1 MNFKLQSNFTP
12 KGDQPKAIK
21 ELLKGLKN
29 GEKFQ
34 VLLGVTGSG
43 KTYTIAKVIEGFG
56 KPTLVISHNK
66 TLAAQLYQE
75 FKSFFPENRVEY
87 FVSYYDYYQPEA
99 YIPQT
104 DTYIEKETSVNDE
117 IDRLRIRATEAL
129 FERRDVIIVASVSCI
144 YGIGAPEDFFSM
156 LLKIEEGERWNLKE
170 LLSALVQ
177 MQYERTQYD
186 LYRGSFRLRG
196 DTLDIFPA
204 QEEFAIRL
212 NLQEDTISSIYAI
225 DPLKGQRIKKIEK
238 FSLFPKS
245 HFATPQERIKMAISS
260 IREELGQRLKELK
273 EKGKLLE
280 AERLELRTNYD
291 LEMLEEMGW
300 CQGIENYSR
309 HLTGRAPGQ
318 PPYTLVDY
326 FPKDYLL
333 IIDESHQTIPQLKAM
348 EHGDRSRKETLV
360 EFGFRLPSALDNRP
374 LSFSEFLERINQVIF
389 VSATPGPF
397 ELELTGGKVVEQIIR
412 PTGLLD
418 PEVEIRSA
426 ENQIEN
432 LQEEIEKV
440 LLRKER
446 VLVTTLTKRM
456 AEELSSHFTE
466 TGLKCRYL
474 HSDVDTLERI
484 RLINQFRKGDFDIL
498 VGINLLRE
506 GLDLPEV
513 SLVAILDASEE
524 GFLRSY
530 TSLIQ
535 TAGRAARNVN
545 GKVILYVREMTKSIE
560 EMVKETKRRRKIQE
574 EYNKKNNIIPE
585 TIIKDISSEL
595 VQMSNLDYLDYSKMP
610 EIKPVKD
617 VLTLRENIKKLER
630 EMKKAAKRWDF
641 EKAIEIREKLME
653 LKKLEVFV

>member
-1 MNFKLQSNFTP
+1 MKFKLNSNFKP
-12 KGDQPKAIK
+12 KGDQPKAID
-21 ELLKGLKN
+21 ELLKGLES
-29 GEKFQ
+29 GEKYQ

-43 KTYTIAKVIEGFG
+43 KTFTIAKVIERFG

-156 LLKIEEGERWNLKE
+156 LLKIKEGDVWNLKE
-170 LLSALVQ
+170 LLSSLVQ

-196 DTLDIFPA
+196 NTLDIFPS
-204 QEEFAIRL
+204 QEDFAIRI
-212 NLQEDTISSIYAI
+212 NFEDELVESIYSI
-225 DPLKGQRIKKIEK
+225 DPLKGKKIKKLK
-238 FSLFPKS
+238 SFSCFPKT
-245 HFATPQERIKMAISS
+245 HFATPQDRIKRAISS
-260 IREELGQRLKELK
+260 IREELMERLKELK

-280 AERLELRTNYD
+280 AERLEMRTNYD

-309 HLTGRAPGQ
+309 HLTGRKPGQ

-326 FPKDYLL
+326 FPKDFLL
-333 IIDESHQTIPQLKAM
+333 IIDESHQTIPQLQAM
-348 EHGDRSRKETLV
+348 QHGDRSRKETLI

-374 LSFSEFLERINQVIF
+374 LTFEEFQERINQVIF

-397 ELELTGGKVVEQIIR
+397 ELEKTKGKVIEQIIR

-418 PEVEIRSA
+418 PMVEIKEA
-426 ENQIEN
+426 EKQIDD
-432 LQEEIEKV
+432 LKEEIKKV
-440 LLRKER
+440 IERKER

-456 AEELSSHFTE
+456 AEELSNHFKE
-466 TGLKCRYL
+466 LGFKCQYL
-474 HSDVDTLERI
+474 HSDIDTLERI
-484 RLINQFRKGDFDIL
+484 KLITQFRRGEFDVL

-535 TAGRAARNVN
+535 IAGRAARNVN
-545 GKVILYVREMTKSIE
+545 GKVILYTRQMTKSIE
-560 EMVKETKRRRKIQE
+560 EMVKETERRRKIQE
-574 EYNKKNNIIPE
+574 EYNKENNIVPE

-595 VQMSNLDYLDYSKMP
+595 VQISNLDYFDYSKIP

-617 VLTLRENIKKLER
+617 VLTLRENIKKLEK
-630 EMKKAAKRWDF
+630 EMKEAAARWDF
-641 EKAIEIREKLME
+641 EKAIEIREKLQE

>member
-1 MNFKLQSNFTP
+1 MLFKLSSNFKP
-12 KGDQPKAIK
+12 KGDQPQAIK
-21 ELLKGLKN
+21 KLLERLKN
-29 GEKFQ
+29 GEKYN

-75 FKSFFPENRVEY
+75 FKNFFPSNRVEY

-99 YIPQT
+99 YIPQS

-117 IDRLRIRATEAL
+117 IDKLRIRATEAL
-129 FERRDVIIVASVSCI
+129 FERRDTIIVASVSCI

-156 LLKIEEGERWNLKE
+156 LLKIKIGEEVETKKLFLK
-170 LLSALVQ
+170 LVQ

-196 DTLDIFPA
+196 NTLDIFPA
-204 QEEFAIRL
+204 QEDYALRILLSGDLIE
-212 NLQEDTISSIYAI
+212 EIYKI
-225 DPLKGQRIKKIEK
+225 DPIEGKKIDKIES
-238 FSLFPKS
+238 FLLFPKT
-245 HFATPQERIKMAISS
+245 HFATPQERIKRAIIS
-260 IREELGQRLKELK
+260 IREELSKRLKELK
-273 EKGKLLE
+273 ERGKLLE
-280 AERLELRTNYD
+280 AERLEMRTNYD

-300 CQGIENYSR
+300 CHGIENYSR
-309 HLTGRAPGQ
+309 HLTGRLPGT

-333 IIDESHQTIPQLKAM
+333 IIDESHQTIPQLQAM
-348 EHGDRSRKETLV
+348 QHGDRSRKETLI

-374 LSFSEFLERINQVIF
+374 LSFDEFLSRINQVIF

-397 ELELTGGKVVEQIIR
+397 ELEKTENKVVEQIIR

-418 PEVEIRSA
+418 PIVELKDA
-426 ENQIEN
+426 EDQVEDLKKEALNVI
-432 LQEEIEKV
+432 K
-440 LLRKER
+440 RRER
-446 VLVTTLTKRM
+446 VMAVTLTKRM
-456 AEELSSHFTE
+456 AEELSKHFKE
-466 TGLKCRYL
+466 EGFKCQYL
-474 HSDVDTLERI
+474 HSDIDTLERI
-484 RLINQFRKGDFDIL
+484 RLITQFRKGDFDIL

-535 TAGRAARNVN
+535 IAGRAARNIN
-545 GKVILYVREMTKSIE
+545 GKVILYAREITKSIE
-560 EMVKETKRRRKIQE
+560 EMVKETNRRRKIQE
-574 EYNKKNNIIPE
+574 KYNKENNIIPE

-595 VQMSNLDYLDYSKMP
+595 VQMSNLDYLDYSSMP
-610 EIKPVKD
+610 KIKPVKD
-617 VLTLRENIKKLER
+617 VLTLRENIRKLEK
-630 EMKKAAKRWDF
+630 EMKEASLRWDF
-641 EKAIEIREKLME
+641 EKAIKIRDKLLE

>member
-1 MNFKLQSNFTP
+1 MSFKLNSNFTP
-12 KGDQPKAIK
+12 KGDQPKAIEK
-21 ELLKGLKN
+21 LLEGLRN
-29 GEKFQ
+29 GEKYQ

-43 KTYTIAKVIEGFG
+43 KTYTIAKVIESFG

-156 LLKIEEGERWNLKE
+156 LLKIKVGDTWNLKD
-170 LLSALVQ
+170 LLSSLVQ
-177 MQYERTQYD
+177 SQYERTQYD

-196 DTLDIFPA
+196 NTLDIFPA
-204 QEEFAIRL
+204 QEDFAIRI
-212 NLQEDTISSIYAI
+212 NFDEEVIEEIYSI
-225 DPLKGQRIKKIEK
+225 DPLKGKKIKKLDK
-238 FSLFPKS
+238 FYLFPKT
-245 HFATPQERIKMAISS
+245 HFATPQDRIKKAIKS
-260 IREELGQRLKELK
+260 IREELNERLKQLK
-273 EKGKLLE
+273 DRGKLLE
-280 AERLELRTNYD
+280 AERLEMRTNYD
-291 LEMLEEMGW
+291 LEMLEEVGW
-300 CQGIENYSR
+300 CHGIENYSR
-309 HLTGRAPGQ
+309 HLTGRKPGE
-318 PPYTLVDY
+318 PPFTLVDY
-326 FPKDYLL
+326 FPKDFLL
-333 IIDESHQTIPQLKAM
+333 IIDESHQTIPQLQAM
-348 EHGDRSRKETLV
+348 QHGDKSRKETLI

-374 LSFSEFLERINQVIF
+374 LTFEEFLSRINQVIF

-397 ELELTGGKVVEQIIR
+397 ELKMTKNKVVEQIIR

-418 PEVEIRSA
+418 PLVEVKKA
-426 ENQIEN
+426 ENQIDDLLNE
-432 LQEEIEKV
+432 LEKV
-440 LLRKER
+440 IERKER

-456 AEELSSHFTE
+456 AEELSSHFKE
-466 TGLKCRYL
+466 KGFKCEYL
-474 HSDVDTLERI
+474 HSDIDTLERI
-484 RLINQFRKGDFDIL
+484 RLITQFRRGDFDIL

-535 TAGRAARNVN
+535 IAGRAARNVN
-545 GKVILYVREMTKSIE
+545 GKVILYAREITKSIE
-560 EMVKETKRRRKIQE
+560 EMVKETERRRRIQE
-574 EYNKKNNIIPE
+574 EYNNKNNIVPE

-595 VQMSNLDYLDYSKMP
+595 VQISNLDYFDYSKMP

-617 VLTLRENIKKLER
+617 VLTLRENIKKLEK
-630 EMKKAAKRWDF
+630 EMKEAAKRWDF
-641 EKAIEIREKLME
+641 EKAIQIREKLME